1 MQIRIFVDTFV
12 THDLFNDDMMKERL
26 VELMELLHLTP
37 TQFANAIGVQRA
49 TLQHILSG
57 RNEPSLKIIMAIHSS
72 FPDVELEWLLNGKGS
87 AIPQLTQN
95 NKPDLDYPLLPG
107 MESAFF
113 QSDVRKTPEF
123 SNPAAQEDVPRPRK
137 SRSNRDLRS
146 DIQTSDA
153 DTKKAIKEV
162 VVFFAD
168 GTYQKFSSDLKK

>member
-1 MQIRIFVDTFV
+1 MR
-12 THDLFNDDMMKERL
+12 ERL
-26 VELMELLHLTP
+26 EELMELLNLNP

-87 AIPQLTQN
+87 AIPGLAP
-95 NKPDLDYPLLPG
+95 KEAVAPDYPLLPG

-113 QSDVRKTPEF
+113 PSDVQKTPEY
-123 SNPAAQEDVPRPRK
+123 SNLKGEETPQKLRK
-137 SRSNRDLRS
+137 SRNNKDVRS
-146 DIQTSDA
+146 DIFPTDNA
-153 DTKKAIKEV
+153 TNKVIKEV

>member
-1 MQIRIFVDTFV
+1 MIDTFV
-12 THDLFNDDMMKERL
+12 TDTKIETFLMRERL
-26 VELMELLHLTP
+26 EELMQLLNLNP

-87 AIPQLTQN
+87 AIPQLQQN
-95 NKPDLDYPLLPG
+95 EQPRDDYPLLPG
-107 MESAFF
+107 MENMFF
-113 QSDVRKTPEF
+113 QEDVRNSPEF
-123 SNPAAQEDVPRPRK
+123 SNVRGDEPQPKQRKRRNNKEVEPIQEGNSPCIDKR
-137 SRSNRDLRS
+137 
-146 DIQTSDA
+146 
-153 DTKKAIKEV
+153 IKEV